1 MGLANRI
8 TFFRIALAPVFAA
21 LFSAWAT
28 WKDPWWL
35 GLVWAVF
42 LLSEFSDILDGWV
55 ARKFGETS
63 DLGKLL
69 DPFSDV
75 LSRLTIFLCLLLV
88 GVVPL
93 WFFLI
98 VLYREL
104 SMTFLRM
111 LMVQRGVVQAASQG
125 GKIKAWLYFL
135 ASLLGL
141 GELSCPTLLPP
152 GVGYWGLTALF
163 VVAAFQS
170 LASFVQ
176 YAVGFRRLLRGAK
189 P

>member
-8 TFFRIALAPVFAA
+8 TLFRIALAPVFAG
-21 LFSAWAT
+21 LFSLWSVAHT
-28 WKDPWWL
+28 PFWL
-35 GLVWAVF
+35 ASVWFVF
-42 LLSEFSDILDGWV
+42 LISELSDILDGWV
-55 ARKFGETS
+55 ARRLGQTS

-75 LSRLTIFLCLLLV
+75 ISRLTIFLCLLLV
-88 GVVPL
+88 GIAPL

-125 GKIKAWLYFL
+125 GKIKAWLYFF
-135 ASLLGL
+135 ASLAGL
-141 GELSCPTLLPP
+141 VDVSFP
-152 GVGYWGLTALF
+152 GVCPPEVAFWVLTALF

-170 LASFVQ
+170 LFSFGQ
-176 YAVGFRRLLRGAK
+176 YALGYARLVRGK

>member
-8 TFFRIALAPVFAA
+8 TLFRIALAPVFAG
-21 LFSAWAT
+21 LFSAWAA
-28 WKDPWWL
+28 WRSPWWL
-35 GLVWAVF
+35 FLVWLVF
-42 LLSEFSDILDGWV
+42 LISEVSDILDGWV
-55 ARKFGETS
+55 ARKLGETS

-75 LSRLTIFLCLLLV
+75 ISRLTIFLCLLLV

-104 SMTFLRM
+104 SVTFLRM

-125 GKIKAWLYFL
+125 GKIKAWLYFI
-135 ASLLGL
+135 ASLVGL
-141 GELSCPTLLPP
+141 ADVSLAG
-152 GVGYWGLTALF
+152 WGSPVAWFWALNGLF
-163 VVAAFQS
+163 VLAAFQS
-170 LASFVQ
+170 LWSFAQ
-176 YAVGFRRLLRGAK
+176 YGKGFLRLVRGKA
-189 P
+189 